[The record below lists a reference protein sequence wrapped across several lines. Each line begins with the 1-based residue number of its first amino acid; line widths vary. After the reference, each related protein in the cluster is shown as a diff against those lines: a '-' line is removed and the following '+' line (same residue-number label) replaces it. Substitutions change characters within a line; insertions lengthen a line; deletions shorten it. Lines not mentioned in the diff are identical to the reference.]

1 MNRFLLGSLFLVCGT
16 ANAQY
21 DVPSPAPGPAAVTLP
36 APKPTPEEIAFAQ
49 LPADIQQ
56 MLPGMTPAQAMRM
69 VDQARQQL
77 IALGVPHP
85 TREQFRTTL
94 GAVLNDTPYVS
105 ASAGATT
112 FPPLSPLVPPP
123 SLQR

>member
-1 MNRFLLGSLFLVCGT
+1 MNRFAFATLLVFAT
-16 ANAQY
+16 AAYAQY
-21 DVPSPAPGPAAVTLP
+21 DAPIPAP
-36 APKPTPEEIAFAQ
+36 APKPTAEEMAFAQ

-56 MLPGMTPAQAMRM
+56 MLSGMTVAQAMRM
-69 VDQARQQL
+69 VDQARQQS
-77 IALGVPHP
+77 IALGVPYP
-85 TREQFRTTL
+85 TPEQYRTTL
-94 GAVLNDTPYVS
+94 GAVLSNTQYVS